1 MSHSFGFELFEIDLS
16 FVLIPVMVVPVLLHV
31 SPSRTSEHFGGFSRL
46 PFIAWGTLI
55 SFTHIL
61 FVHYGGILTDR
72 EWFLIEGEWRI
83 CLEGRQT

>member
-1 MSHSFGFELFEIDLS
+1 MSHSFAFELFEIDLS
-16 FVLIPVMVVPVLLHV
+16 FVLIPVVVVPVLLHV

-61 FVHYGGILTDR
+61 FVPYGGILTDS
-72 EWFLIEGEWRI
+72 GMVSH
-83 CLEGRQT
+83 